1 MIRDED
7 IREVLDEAANR
18 IAERDGNPA
27 TWLSWV
33 TYLLQQMETQA
44 QGPNPR
50 NSGLYRD
57 MLSMLL
63 ESIRNRL
70 NTGGW

>member
-7 IREVLDEAANR
+7 LREMLDQAASS
-18 IAERDGNPA
+18 ISERDGNPA
-27 TWLSWV
+27 SWHTWLV
-33 TYLLQQMETQA
+33 YLLQQMETQS

-50 NSGLYRD
+50 NSELYRE
-57 MLSMLL
+57 MLSRLQ
-63 ESIRNRL
+63 ESIRTRF